1 MLHTVIKI
9 LWVIQLILVLAAC
22 CSAGYEY
29 YQTAKKTMEEYKKD
43 EKED

>member
-1 MLHTVIKI
+1 M

-29 YQTAKKTMEEYKKD
+29 HKEMKKSMEEYKKNK
-43 EKED
+43 KED